1 MKYVILEVSEVSSI
15 DFSKV
20 LQDSAD
26 TLRRNNDNSKTFV
39 KYKGNKPSFLDG
51 KAELTREEIIVE
63 LKKAEWKVE
72 EE

>member
-1 MKYVILEVSEVSSI
+1 MKYVILAASDISSI

-39 KYKGNKPSFLDG
+39 KYKGDKPSFLNG
-51 KAELTREEIIVE
+51 KTELTREEILLE
-63 LKKAEWKVE
+63 LKKAEWQSE
-72 EE
+72 E

>member
-39 KYKGNKPSFLDG
+39 KYKGNKPSFLDD
-51 KAELTREEIIVE
+51 KTELTREEIIVE

>member
-1 MKYVILEVSEVSSI
+1 MKYVILATSEISNI

-26 TLRRNNDNSKTFV
+26 TLRCNNDNSKTFV

-51 KAELTREEIIVE
+51 ETELTREEILLE
-63 LKKAEWKVE
+63 LKKAEWQPE
-72 EE
+72 E

>member
-1 MKYVILEVSEVSSI
+1 MKYVILAASDISSI

-39 KYKGNKPSFLDG
+39 KYKGDKPSFLNG
-51 KAELTREEIIVE
+51 KTTYTHSEI
-63 LKKAEWKVE
+63 KVE
-72 EE
+72 MAKSDWTKE